1 MNRMTNVVQTL
12 CKKLATMPLLKFFG
26 VVTMAVV
33 PSMPIDVR
41 AQAVQVEIAVENL
54 QKGQVVRIVRDVKVV
69 PEEHPADEDQKKR
82 QKVEAKADRNADAEG
97 KEDEKQADEKGK
109 DDKKSKP
116 VKPPKFLRDLVNGEM
131 SFIKRVAKPTDEQMD
146 EIVDRART
154 MLQEVA
160 DDIVHPANK
169 PVRWQQGDLLIYGPR
184 GERLTENPFDR
195 IPVEFTKMLERILEK
210 DQFQQYQREAKQREK
225 VERELSVKAALRAL
239 DHRVVLTQSQYD
251 ELYELLLEKWKE
263 VDLGAV
269 TIYSRRNQMVP
280 SIPKDL
286 TDQVL
291 NQRQKGVWKEA
302 RTGTMYLRLS
312 DSLLSQ
318 LDEEWIQ

>member
-12 CKKLATMPLLKFFG
+12 CKKVATMPLLKFFG

-169 PVRWQQGDLLIYGPR
+169 PVRWQQGDFLICLIVSPLSSQRCSSGSSRKISSNSIR
-184 GERLTENPFDR
+184 GKRNNG
-195 IPVEFTKMLERILEK
+195 KK
-210 DQFQQYQREAKQREK
+210 W
-225 VERELSVKAALRAL
+225 SVSYR
-239 DHRVVLTQSQYD
+239 
-251 ELYELLLEKWKE
+251 
-263 VDLGAV
+263 
-269 TIYSRRNQMVP
+269 SRRP
-280 SIPKDL
+280 SEPLI
-286 TDQVL
+286 
-291 NQRQKGVWKEA
+291 
-302 RTGTMYLRLS
+302 TGS
-312 DSLLSQ
+312 S
-318 LDEEWIQ
+318 